1 MLGQIEARKVFYL
14 NKHPKHMAG
23 AKLSFKASVLS
34 ESTNRQIIYLAVVLP
49 TMLGKQFPIDE
60 QATLITGIRPKN
72 HKRRKRRRVAK
83 HNSNN
88 RNNIND
94 NLARIKAR
102 GSASNAALRAG
113 GSVLQRALQSSR
125 STSALTH
132 QQPDYHTSG
141 AATATTTAIAATAVA
156 VAAAAFAVAALDH
169 TMW

>member
-1 MLGQIEARKVFYL
+1 
-14 NKHPKHMAG
+14 
-23 AKLSFKASVLS
+23 
-34 ESTNRQIIYLAVVLP
+34 
-49 TMLGKQFPIDE
+49 MLGKQFPIDE

-132 QQPDYHTSG
+132 QQQPDYHTSG
-141 AATATTTAIAATAVA
+141 AATATTTAIAATAA
-156 VAAAAFAVAALDH
+156 TPTATTTATATNAAAAVV
-169 TMW
+169 